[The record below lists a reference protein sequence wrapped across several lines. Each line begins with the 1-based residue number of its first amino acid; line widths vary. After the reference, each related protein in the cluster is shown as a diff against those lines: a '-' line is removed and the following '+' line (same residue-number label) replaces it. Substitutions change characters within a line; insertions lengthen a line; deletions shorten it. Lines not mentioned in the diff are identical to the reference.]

1 MGQTPSVMVLPT
13 RTQRLNAPGN
23 TSASDQDCAAFF
35 DPWRSGTLRHIS
47 RPVSAQ
53 RGLIGSVWGTSL
65 RACEGRL
72 CTQLDVMSARARAR
86 PRAPK
91 VGSPASTLLR
101 SNEALE
107 SANRTGRNN
116 QTWRSEHRVRSNSA
130 RIVYSD
136 RRPPSPK
143 KARSVFSPRKGGGA
157 PRVARA
163 RPGVRGNLLPA
174 RIQRARRHVSLSD
187 AHHPSGSV

>member
-1 MGQTPSVMVLPT
+1 MG
-13 RTQRLNAPGN
+13 
-23 TSASDQDCAAFF
+23 
-35 DPWRSGTLRHIS
+35 
-47 RPVSAQ
+47 AQ

-91 VGSPASTLLR
+91 VGSPASILLR

-157 PRVARA
+157 TGSVPAATVGTRKHMSHADPESAPTRV
-163 RPGVRGNLLPA
+163 
-174 RIQRARRHVSLSD
+174 QRARRHVSLVSPRP
-187 AHHPSGSV
+187 PSGLVCQCTYVYGQKKKPE